1 MFLHEPD
8 SDDHPYFVKFS
19 NNYVNHPTGYTMW
32 NGWGSIAH
40 NSGPIFRYIL
50 EKTASLPEKTIVLSS
65 CSDDVFTIPEVIIE
79 QAKQDDAVV
88 IAPVLCSFGSHIRKE
103 YMYIPAHDEYFV
115 HSLYDIFASY
125 RTPWEKKINSAVWR
139 GGLSG
144 EMLRIDAVNACLSI
158 PNTDVKLVDNWPR
171 PEYNPTDTPELFAE
185 KIEAYDQCK
194 YKAVFWIDGNCISSN
209 VLWVFATGSVPVLIN
224 ETQYWF
230 KNMIKP
236 WVHYVPVSADF
247 SDLEKNIKWIF
258 ENDEDARKIAENA
271 LEFCRTQLSP
281 EGQRAYIDHA
291 IEERIQHKNK
301 PDPSYPVPVQI
312 LFQLS
317 SFGNMGKKYR
327 MLRRRADILMNRLL
341 NYYADETKSKDH
353 LDKFFIIASEIADL
367 KISKVDTIMK
377 NVIELLV
384 MEFPNILCE
393 DIKNQ

>member
-1 MFLHEPD
+1 
-8 SDDHPYFVKFS
+8 
-19 NNYVNHPTGYTMW
+19 MW

-40 NSGPIFRYIL
+40 HSGPIFRYIL

-144 EMLRIDAVNACLSI
+144 EMLRIDAVKACLSI
-158 PNTDVKLVDNWPR
+158 PNTDVKLVDNWSR